1 MKTLATVRFARC
13 SFILSLVAVL
23 FLLAVQSAPAWAQ
36 GSGGTVFGVVTD
48 PQDAMIPG
56 AEVTLTNKDT
66 GISQK
71 TTSQADGHYLFAN
84 VTPGTYDLTVT
95 KKGFEVTK
103 VTGQQVRVG
112 LTTTSNVKLKVG
124 AENIVVEVKSTGAE
138 LQTLDASVGNAFDQQ
153 ALDKLPSLN
162 RDATSILLLQPLAAP
177 GFNDG
182 VTGHGESNTTG
193 GGIAGARA
201 DQSTFMVDGGDA
213 TSNTEGGGG
222 YAQQANSGFAATPR
236 AAIPTPVESLQ
247 EMRVVTN
254 NSNTFARS
262 SGGEV
267 QMVTRSGTNSWHGAV
282 YENNQNTDYNA
293 NTWEL
298 NKTGQPR
305 GIWLDNR
312 FGGRLGGPIKK
323 DKAFF
328 FLMYEGRRHKIAQS
342 FSRLVPSDLMRQGIL
357 QYKDPSGT
365 VHQVNLATS
374 TVCGGPCDP
383 RGIGISSVI
392 SQIWSTLPHGNNP
405 NETGADGLN
414 SIGFDSSV
422 PVVVNENFA
431 VAKFDYKL
439 TQNWDLSTSYHYAV
453 SDGVGPGQIDIG
465 GVVPGDKA
473 GVPTATRSLPT
484 QPRFLTLGATGHIG
498 SNFTTEGHFNWLR
511 HWWQW
516 KPVSPFPQ
524 VSGTAQ
530 AVQIFA
536 ESRANGMVPLNI
548 DTQDARSR
556 TWNGK
561 DFTYADNST
570 WIKGK
575 HILSFGGE
583 FRHEHFTHTRDD
595 KVVGALTSPVYF
607 ADKTSDIVTFGTG
620 TNVFVPSNM
629 DPNFLNDWQNSY
641 VAMTGMISHAS
652 QLRTRAA
659 DFSPNPAGTPLHQD
673 TIVDWYNLYF
683 TDTWRM
689 TSTLSVT
696 LGLGWGAQTPPF
708 ENSGLQTIMIDT
720 TTGKPII
727 YNDFLASLGAAA
739 LQGNVFAP
747 QLGFASIKSL
757 GMKYPYNPEWN
768 DFEPRISLAWNPS
781 DFMKGILGDRKTVI
795 RAGYGRFHDR
805 LNGVGLVMTPALGV
819 GFGNTVTCRR
829 VTTTDT
835 CGTLG
840 KTTAADAFRIGVDGS
855 SIPLP
860 PLASVTP
867 PLIPGV
873 NSPFEALDF
882 RIDPHRKVGVEDT
895 WDLSIQR
902 QLRGNTLLEFG
913 YVGRMAHHLY
923 TAQDMNQVPYMYT
936 KGGQTFAA
944 AYDALASYC
953 RAQGATSAT
962 SCTSKTGH
970 PAPPAQPFWE
980 NVLGAGGTTALV
992 TPTTVPGGLGEGTNF
1007 VQGLPTTIFDDQIG
1021 LPYLDNQIDNFQTT
1035 TSNGNSNYHA
1045 GYVSLRKQ
1053 FSRGLLFQAN
1063 YTWSHSMDTIGFTQ
1077 ENVFITPSDNFN
1089 IHRDYGPSQ
1098 FDRRHT
1104 LNLFYVYDLPF
1115 GKNHFIGR
1123 GNNLLD
1129 KIIGGWTFSGQ
1140 FTAAS
1145 GIPLDVI
1152 NGTSGEEFGSG
1163 DQSGINSAYLPGSG
1177 APSSSAAHYNS
1188 DGSVTAFAS
1197 PNPAQFTGLLFADQ
1211 RTGHGF
1217 VRSFPRWNFD
1227 AAISKS
1233 LPITERY
1240 KLGFGMQAVNVL
1252 NHMDFNDPNLD
1263 VSSPSFGK
1271 TSSQYSTPR
1280 FLNLYVRVDF

>member
-1 MKTLATVRFARC
+1 MKAVVSARFPRRR
-13 SFILSLVAVL
+13 FLLSLLTVV
-23 FLLAVQSAPAWAQ
+23 FLLAVQSMPAWAQ
-36 GSGGTVFGVVTD
+36 GGSSAGTVFGVVTD
-48 PQDAMIPG
+48 PQDAVIPS
-56 AEVTLTNKDT
+56 ADVTLTNKDT
-66 GISQK
+66 GSTQK
-71 TTSQADGHYLFAN
+71 TTTQADGHYLFAD
-84 VTPGTYDLTVT
+84 VTPGTYTLSVA
-95 KKGFEVTK
+95 KKGFETTK
-103 VTGQQVRVG
+103 ITGQQVRVG

-124 AENIVVEVKSTGAE
+124 AESITVEVRSTGNE

-153 ALDKLPSLN
+153 ALEKLPSLN
-162 RDATSILLLQPLAAP
+162 RDATSILLLQPLAQP

-182 VTGHGESNTTG
+182 VTGHGEGNLTG

-201 DQSTFMVDGGDA
+201 DQSTFVVDGGDA

-262 SGGEV
+262 TGGEV
-267 QMVTRSGTNSWHGAV
+267 QMVTRSGTNAWHGAA
-282 YENNQNTDYNA
+282 YENNQNTDFNA
-293 NTWEL
+293 NSWQL
-298 NKTGQPR
+298 NAIGHPR
-305 GIWLDNR
+305 GIWQDNR
-312 FGGRLGGPIKK
+312 FGGRLGGPIMK

-328 FLMYEGRRHKIAQS
+328 FIMYEGRRHKIAQD
-342 FSRLVPSDLMRQGIL
+342 FTRLVPSDLMRQGIL

-374 TVCGGPCDP
+374 TACGGPCDP
-383 RGIGISSVI
+383 RGIGISPVI
-392 SQIWSTLPHGNNP
+392 SKIWSTIPHGNNF
-405 NETGADGLN
+405 NQGDGLN
-414 SIGFDSSV
+414 AVGFDSTV

-439 TQNWDLSTSYHYAV
+439 TQNWDLNSSYHYAV
-453 SDGVGPGQIDIG
+453 SDGVGNGQIDIG
-465 GVVPGDKA
+465 GVVSGDKA

-484 QPRFLTLGATGHIG
+484 QPRFLTVGTTGHIG

-524 VSGTAQ
+524 VSGTAE
-530 AVQIFA
+530 AVQIYA
-536 ESRANGMVPLNI
+536 ESATNGLVPMNI
-548 DTQDARSR
+548 DTQNARSR

-561 DFTYADNST
+561 DFTYGDNNT

-583 FRHEHFTHTRDD
+583 IRHEHFTHTRDD

-607 ADKTSDIVTFGTG
+607 ADKTSDIVTFGSPS
-620 TNVFVPSNM
+620 NPFVPTGM
-629 DPNFLNDWQNSY
+629 DPAFLSNWQNAY

-652 QLRTRAA
+652 QLLTRGA

-673 TIVDWYNLYF
+673 TIVDWYDLYF

-720 TTGKPII
+720 TTGKPIV
-727 YNDFLASLGAAA
+727 YNDFLASLGATAA
-739 LQGNVFAP
+739 QGNVFAP
-747 QLGFASIKSL
+747 QLGFAPIKSL

-781 DFMKGILGDRKTVI
+781 DFMKGFLGDRKTVV

-829 VTTTDT
+829 VTTTDG
-835 CGTLG
+835 CATLG
-840 KTTAADAFRIGVDGS
+840 KTTASDAFRIGVDGS
-855 SIPLP
+855 TIPLP
-860 PLASVTP
+860 SLATVTP
-867 PLIPGV
+867 PLIPGM

-902 QLRGNTLLEFG
+902 QLPSNTVLELG

-923 TAQDMNQVPYMYT
+923 TAQDMNQVPYMIT

-944 AYDALASYC
+944 AYDAIASAL
-953 RAQGATSAT
+953 RAGQT
-962 SCTSKTGH
+962 
-970 PAPPAQPFWE
+970 PAAQPFWE
-980 NVLGAGGTTALV
+980 TALGPGGTAKVVTA
-992 TPTTVPGGLGEGTNF
+992 EGPNF
-1007 VQGLPTTIFDDQIG
+1007 INGLPTTIFDDQIG

-1045 GYVSLRKQ
+1045 GYVSIRKQ
-1053 FSRGLLFQAN
+1053 FNRGLLFQAN
-1063 YTWSHSMDTIGFTQ
+1063 YTWSHSLDTIGFTQ

-1123 GNNLLD
+1123 GNNILD

-1140 FTAAS
+1140 FIAAS
-1145 GIPLDVI
+1145 GIPLDAI
-1152 NGTSGEEFGSG
+1152 NGVSGEEFGSG
-1163 DQSGINSAYLPGSG
+1163 DQSGINSAMLPLAG
-1177 APSSSAAHYNS
+1177 APSSSSAHYNS
-1188 DGSVTAFAS
+1188 DGSVTAFGLA
-1197 PNPAQFTGLLFADQ
+1197 PATAAGNFSKLLFADQ

-1217 VRSFPRWNFD
+1217 IRSFPRWNYD

-1240 KLGFGMQAVNVL
+1240 KLGFGMQAVNVF
-1252 NHMDFNDPNLD
+1252 NHMDFNDPGLD
-1263 VSSPSFGK
+1263 ISNPGKFGVVS
-1271 TSSQYSTPR
+1271 TQYSTPR
-1280 FLNLYVRVDF
+1280 FLNLFVRVDF

>member
-1 MKTLATVRFARC
+1 MKPFGSTPFLWR
-13 SFILSLVAVL
+13 SFL
-23 FLLAVQSAPAWAQ
+23 FLIALALMLAVQSTPAWAQ
-36 GSGGTVFGVVTD
+36 AGTVAGVVTD
-48 PQDAMIPG
+48 PQEAVIPDAT
-56 AEVTLTNKDT
+56 VTLTNKDT
-66 GISQK
+66 GASQK
-71 TTSQADGHYLFAN
+71 TTTQGDGHYLFSN
-84 VTPGTYDLTVT
+84 VTPGAYDLTVS
-95 KKGFEVTK
+95 KKGFDTAK
-103 VTGQQVRVG
+103 VSSQQVRVG
-112 LTTTSNVKLKVG
+112 STTTANIKMKVG
-124 AENIVVEVKSTGAE
+124 VESTTIEVKATANE
-138 LQTLDASVGNAFDQQ
+138 LQTLDASVGNVLDQQ

-162 RDATSILLLQPLAAP
+162 RDATSILLLQPLAQP

-182 VTGHGESNTTG
+182 VTGHGETNTTG

-267 QMVTRSGTNSWHGAV
+267 QMVTRSGTNAWHGAV

-298 NKTGQPR
+298 NRTGQHR

-328 FLMYEGRRHKIAQS
+328 FLMYEGRRHKIAQT

-357 QYKDPSGT
+357 QYVDTGGV

-383 RGIGISSVI
+383 RGIGISPVI
-392 SQIWSTLPHGNNP
+392 SHIWSTLPHGNNP

-422 PVVVNENFA
+422 PIIVNENFA
-431 VAKFDYKL
+431 VGKFDYNLNKDWTL
-439 TQNWDLSTSYHYAV
+439 NTSYHYAV

-484 QPRFLTLGATGHIG
+484 QPRFLTFGATGHIG
-498 SNFTTEGHFNWLR
+498 TNFTTEGHFNWLR

-548 DTQDARSR
+548 DTQNARSR

-561 DFTYADNST
+561 DFTYGDNNT

-575 HILSFGGE
+575 HIFSFGGE

-595 KVVGALTSPVYF
+595 KVVGALTNPVYF
-607 ADKTSDIVTFGTG
+607 ADKTSDIVTFGAAG
-620 TNVFVPSNM
+620 NAFVPTNM
-629 DPNFLNDWQNSY
+629 NPTFLNNWQNSY

-683 TDTWRM
+683 ADSWRM
-689 TSTLSVT
+689 TNTLTVT

-720 TTGKPII
+720 TTGKPIV
-727 YNDFLASLGAAA
+727 YNDFLAQLGAQAA
-739 LQGNVFAP
+739 QGKVFAP
-747 QLGFASIKSL
+747 QIGFASIKSL

-840 KTTAADAFRIGVDGS
+840 KTTAANAFRIGVDGS
-855 SIPLP
+855 TIPLP
-860 PLASVTP
+860 SLASLTP

-902 QLRGNTLLEFG
+902 QLRGNMMLELG

-923 TAQDMNQVPYMYT
+923 TAQDMNQVPYMLV

-944 AYDALASYC
+944 AYDAIATAL
-953 RAQGATSAT
+953 RAG
-962 SCTSKTGH
+962 K
-970 PAPPAQPFWE
+970 PVAPQPFWE
-980 NVLGAGGTTALV
+980 AALGPGGTASVV
-992 TPTTVPGGLGEGTNF
+992 TNEGPNF
-1007 VQGLPTTIFDDQIG
+1007 IEGLPTVIFDDQIG
-1021 LPYLDNQIDNFQTT
+1021 LPYLDNQVDNFQTT

-1053 FSRGLLFQAN
+1053 FTRGLLFQAN

-1115 GKNHFIGR
+1115 GKGHYLGG
-1123 GNNLLD
+1123 GNGILD

-1140 FTAAS
+1140 FIAAS

-1152 NGTSGEEFGSG
+1152 NNNSCEEFGSG
-1163 DQSGINSAYLPGSG
+1163 DVSGICSAMLPLSG
-1177 APSSSAAHYNS
+1177 APSSSSTHYNS
-1188 DGSVTAFAS
+1188 DGSVTAFGI
-1197 PNPAQFTGLLFADQ
+1197 NPTAAANTFGKLLFADQ

-1227 AAISKS
+1227 AAISKT

-1240 KLGFGMQAVNVL
+1240 KLTFGMQALNVF
-1252 NHMDFNDPNLD
+1252 NHMEFNDPGLD
-1263 VSSPSFGK
+1263 ISDPGNFGK
-1271 TSSQYSTPR
+1271 TSTQYTTPR
-1280 FLNLYVRVDF
+1280 FLNLNIRFDF